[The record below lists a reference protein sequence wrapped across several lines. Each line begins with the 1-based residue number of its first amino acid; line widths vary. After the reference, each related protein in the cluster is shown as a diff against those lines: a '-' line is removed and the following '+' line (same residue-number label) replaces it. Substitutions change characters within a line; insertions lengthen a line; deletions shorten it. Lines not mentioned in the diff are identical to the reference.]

1 MIPGR
6 ARAKR
11 EFVRFYRFSIVGTI
25 GAVVDFGSFNLLTIV
40 FGVGGVLASMFSFVA
55 AVISNFVWN
64 RYWTYPDSRSK
75 RVHRQALQ
83 FGLVN
88 LIGLAIRTP
97 IFALLQFPAA
107 RLVDLAFAEA
117 GPWLANSPLAMVRPL
132 TLGRNLALAA
142 AVLFVLLWNFSVN
155 RIWTYS
161 DVE

>member
-11 EFVRFYRFSIVGTI
+11 EFVRFYRFSIVGVV
-25 GAVVDFGSFNLLTIV
+25 GAVVDFGSFNLLTLA
-40 FGVGGVLASMFSFVA
+40 FGVSGVPASMASFVA
-55 AVISNFVWN
+55 AVTSNFIWN

-75 RVHRQALQ
+75 RVHHQALQ
-83 FGLVN
+83 FGMVN

-97 IFALLQFPAA
+97 VFALLEAPAT
-107 RLVDLAFAEA
+107 RLVRLAFVEA
-117 GPWLANSPLAMVRPL
+117 GPWLANSPLATVRPL

-142 AVLFVLLWNFSVN
+142 AVLVVLSWNFGIN

-161 DVE
+161 DVD